1 MIWAGLAAIN
11 TGIKAVAYNESIYG
25 RLLGMQFVVPSITR
39 PMILRP
45 ISLELIRL

>member
-25 RLLGMQFVVPSITR
+25 RLLGMQLSCRQSPGLWFYVLSH
-39 PMILRP
+39 
-45 ISLELIRL
+45 SSW